1 LPASAGHEP
10 PQRGS
15 RVRVGST
22 VAITGAAGVIGRV
35 LARELADAYD
45 LRLLTR
51 RPTDFPSLLADVSDL
66 NTLLP
71 HFADADVVVHLAAAA
86 TVEAS
91 WEDVLQANVIGT
103 YNVFEAARRTGVE
116 LVVFASSN
124 HAAGMYEVENAPAL
138 YSLDDERRWDERAD
152 VRPDS
157 LYGVSKVFGEAL
169 GRHYADLHG
178 LRVICLRIGSVLA
191 DDDPRSDRVAAGAS
205 WMSLDREAAFA
216 RLRATWL
223 SQRDCAQLV
232 RRCLEA
238 TDVRWAVAY
247 GISDNPRQ
255 FWDLRSARQML
266 GFSPVDRAP
275 G

>member
-1 LPASAGHEP
+1 
-10 PQRGS
+10 
-15 RVRVGST
+15 V
-22 VAITGAAGVIGRV
+22 ITGAAGVIGRV

-51 RPTDFPSLLADVSDL
+51 RPADFPSVLADVSDL
-66 NTLLP
+66 DALLP
-71 HFADADVVVHLAAAA
+71 HFADADAVVHLAAAA
-86 TVEAS
+86 TVEAP
-91 WEDVLQANVIGT
+91 WKDVLEANVIGA
-103 YNVFEAARRTGVE
+103 YNVFEAARRAGVE

-124 HAAGMYEVENAPAL
+124 HSVGMYEVENAPAL
-138 YSLDDERRWDERAD
+138 YALDDERRWDERAE

-169 GRHYADLHG
+169 GRHYADLYG

-191 DDDPRSDRVAAGAS
+191 DDDPRSERVAAGPT
-205 WMSLDREAAFA
+205 WMSLDREAALA

-238 TDVRWAVAY
+238 SDVRWAVTY

-255 FWDLRSARQML
+255 FWDLRSARETL
-266 GFSPVDRAP
+266 RFAPVDRAP
-275 G
+275 R

>member
-1 LPASAGHEP
+1 MADLRTAPGA
-10 PQRGS
+10 
-15 RVRVGST
+15 T
-22 VAITGAAGVIGRV
+22 VAITGAAGVIGRALRDG
-35 LARELADAYD
+35 LAGDYE

-51 RPTDFPSLLADVSDL
+51 READFPSRVVDLADLDGLAAQFDGV
-66 NTLLP
+66 
-71 HFADADVVVHLAAAA
+71 DAIVHLAAAA
-86 TVEAS
+86 TVESPWDA
-91 WEDVLQANVIGT
+91 VLSANVIGT
-103 YNVFEAARRTGVE
+103 YNLYEAARIAGVE

-124 HAAGMYEVENAPAL
+124 HAIGMYEVEHAPGL
-138 YSLDDERRWDERAD
+138 YALDDESCWDEHAE

-169 GRHYADLHG
+169 GRYYADVHG

-191 DDDPRSDRVAAGAS
+191 GDDPRADELAS
-205 WMSLDREAAFA
+205 GPGWMSLDRDEAFR

-223 SQRDCAQLV
+223 SKRDCVQLV

-255 FWDLRSARQML
+255 FWSLDSARELL
-266 GFSPVDRAP
+266 GYDPQDGAP
-275 G
+275 S